1 MKRVSMTNKKNLCL
15 MDKIR
20 SMTQAG
26 TRLVKMKSVKG
37 PQVLFRPFSN
47 SIKIQSVYG
56 ESTYAYCAQLHQG
69 FSTDP
74 FETYQVIVLMI
85 DG

>member
-1 MKRVSMTNKKNLCL
+1 MG
-15 MDKIR
+15 KIR

-26 TRLVKMKSVKG
+26 TRLVKLKSVKG

-47 SIKIQSVYG
+47 SIKILSVYG
-56 ESTYAYCAQLHQG
+56 VSTCTFCAQLHQE
-69 FSTDP
+69 FLTDP

-85 DG
+85 VG